1 MILGNETI
9 YHGIQVRN
17 KIMDF
22 VTGYIT
28 RHGYPPTVKEIGDGV
43 GLKSTSSVHSH
54 VKQLIEEGKLE
65 TDAPGVPRALRVP
78 GYKFMKIEKGVIVDG
93 K

>member
-9 YHGIQVRN
+9 YHGIQVRK

-22 VTGYIT
+22 IT
-28 RHGYPPTVKEIGDGV
+28 RYIIQHGYSPTVKEIGDGV

-54 VKQLIEEGKLE
+54 VKQLIKEGKLE
-65 TDAPGVPRALRVP
+65 TDDPGFPRALRVP
-78 GYKFMKIEKGVIVDG
+78 GYRYIKEDEVLNGRE
-93 K
+93 

>member
-9 YHGIQVRN
+9 YHGIQVRK

-22 VTGYIT
+22 IT
-28 RHGYPPTVKEIGDGV
+28 RYIIQHGYSPTVKESGDGV

-78 GYKFMKIEKGVIVDG
+78 GYKFVKVEKGVIVDG

>member
-9 YHGIQVRN
+9 YHGIQVRK

-22 VTGYIT
+22 IT
-28 RHGYPPTVKEIGDGV
+28 RYIIQHGYSPTVKEIGDGV

-54 VKQLIEEGKLE
+54 VKQLIKKENWKQMIPDFQE
-65 TDAPGVPRALRVP
+65 P
-78 GYKFMKIEKGVIVDG
+78 
-93 K
+93 